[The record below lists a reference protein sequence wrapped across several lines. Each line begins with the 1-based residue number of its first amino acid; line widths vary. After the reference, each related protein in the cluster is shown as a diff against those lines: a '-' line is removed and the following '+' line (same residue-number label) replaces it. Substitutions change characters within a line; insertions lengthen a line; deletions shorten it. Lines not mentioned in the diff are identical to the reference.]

1 MNNLMIKL
9 KIIKDNILLKKI
21 IFLEL
26 RIINHLFK
34 NKFNKI
40 IQKLLLIR
48 SKILTIQPVKE
59 KE

>member
-1 MNNLMIKL
+1 MIKL